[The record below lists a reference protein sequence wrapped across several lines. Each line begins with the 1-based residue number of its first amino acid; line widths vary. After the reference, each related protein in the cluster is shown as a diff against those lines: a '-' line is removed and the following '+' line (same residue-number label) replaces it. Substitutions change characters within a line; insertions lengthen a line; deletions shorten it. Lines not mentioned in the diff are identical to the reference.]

1 MLKAVSAFG
10 NSWKLLDGV
19 EEFGVRFEFVQRLE
33 EPFHR
38 FHRLQREEGA
48 AKLLDL
54 LVLVLAEQLLFLA
67 RARGLDVDGREDA
80 LLRELAIEVDLRVS
94 GPLELLEDHL
104 VHPGP

>member
-38 FHRLQREEGA
+38 FHWLQREERA
-48 AKLLDL
+48 AELLDL

-67 RARGLDVDGREDA
+67 LPRGLDVDGWEDA
-80 LLRELAIEVDLRVS
+80 LFRDLAIRVVRRFS
-94 GPLELLEDHL
+94 GPLELLKIPL
-104 VHPGP
+104 F